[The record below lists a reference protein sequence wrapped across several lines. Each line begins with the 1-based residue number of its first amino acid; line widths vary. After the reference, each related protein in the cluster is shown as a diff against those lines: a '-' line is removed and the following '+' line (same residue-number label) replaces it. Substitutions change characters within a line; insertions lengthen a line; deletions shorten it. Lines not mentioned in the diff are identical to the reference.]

1 MANYDRTYDST
12 GVNDVSRI
20 SAGSV
25 IKGEI
30 ISPNDI
36 RIDGSF
42 EGKIISQAKVVVGEK
57 AVIKGDV
64 ICNNADFWGQID
76 GDLYVKDTLS
86 LKSTSVID
94 GDLHVRR
101 LQVDLN
107 ATFNGNCKMITE
119 EEFQTLTSGEQ
130 VVEEE
135 EAPAEEVPEVEE
147 YTVSGPSVSSN
158 SPFAV
163 PSDEIPE
170 A

>member
-1 MANYDRTYDST
+1 M
-12 GVNDVSRI
+12 
-20 SAGSV
+20 
-25 IKGEI
+25 
-30 ISPNDI
+30 
-36 RIDGSF
+36 
-42 EGKIISQAKVVVGEK
+42 
-57 AVIKGDV
+57 
-64 ICNNADFWGQID
+64 ICNNADFWGQIE

-130 VVEEE
+130 PVEEE
-135 EAPAEEVPEVEE
+135 EVAPAEEVPEVEE
-147 YTVSGPSVSSN
+147 YTVGSPVSAN

-163 PSDEIPE
+163 SSNDEIPE